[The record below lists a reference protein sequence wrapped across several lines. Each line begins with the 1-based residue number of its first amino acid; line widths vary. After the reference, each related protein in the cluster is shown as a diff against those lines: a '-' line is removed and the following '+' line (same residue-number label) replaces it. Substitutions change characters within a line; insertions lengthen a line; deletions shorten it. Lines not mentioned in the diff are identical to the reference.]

1 MASGLPWTVVHPGGL
16 VNEEGGVRAL
26 CLGVDDVIKVRVR
39 ARIGVS

>member
-39 ARIGVS
+39 VRIGAS